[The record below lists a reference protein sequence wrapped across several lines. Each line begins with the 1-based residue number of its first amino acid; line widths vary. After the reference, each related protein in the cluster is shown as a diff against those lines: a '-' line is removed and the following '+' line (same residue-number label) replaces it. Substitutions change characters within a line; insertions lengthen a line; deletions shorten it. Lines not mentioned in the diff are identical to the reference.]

1 MTNSVLTKIQKSK
14 TEATKNIAKLDALSP
29 LKTLAR
35 GYSIVQKNGKVVKSV
50 NELNKDDIISLRLA
64 DGIKMPKL
72 YNGGYNM
79 DFEEIMKKLEE
90 ITAELE
96 KGELT
101 LDESVKK
108 FEEGIKL
115 SKECSKILE
124 DSEKRINILINN
136 DGNISEENFLPEEG

>member
-1 MTNSVLTKIQKSK
+1 
-14 TEATKNIAKLDALSP
+14 
-29 LKTLAR
+29 
-35 GYSIVQKNGKVVKSV
+35 
-50 NELNKDDIISLRLA
+50 
-64 DGIKMPKL
+64 
-72 YNGGYNM
+72 M

-96 KGELT
+96 KGDLT

-115 SKECSKILE
+115 SKKCSKILE